1 MIHVCFRILRLPWQT
16 QDLTLAWK
24 LCSRA
29 ANCRCVQREGL
40 LASGNRTWGLLH
52 WKPDLFWKALVQG
65 RAFCGEKVV
74 RDAGG
79 SYETYEQ
86 KEKSYPRFCRGG
98 YWGDVI
104 WLELHGKLIKGPRL
118 VPNELPGAL
127 SFDGPNHVCC
137 ESRCKLLS
145 EVWAK
150 DVDIGWQRRSN
161 LGKAINQ
168 TTVFECA
175 HHESVLWWGGSS
187 CFSPP

>member
-1 MIHVCFRILRLPWQT
+1 MFAFVSCACPDKHRIWLLLGNYAQEQQT
-16 QDLTLAWK
+16 AGACK
-24 LCSRA
+24 GRA
-29 ANCRCVQREGL
+29 CWPVGTGPEVF
-40 LASGNRTWGLLH
+40 ST